1 MEQAGIREL
10 KNRLSHYLRKV
21 RKGAVV
27 EVTERGRPV
36 AYLVPS
42 RQEGIRGEL
51 DVLIKQGIVS
61 WEGGRP
67 LGLAQRVRAGGKP
80 LSRTIQ
86 EDRG

>member
-1 MEQAGIREL
+1 MEQTGIREL

-21 RKGAVV
+21 RKGEVV

-42 RQEGIRGEL
+42 QQEAIQDEL
-51 DVLIKQGIVS
+51 AALIKRGIVS
-61 WEGGRP
+61 WEGGKP
-67 LGLAQRVRAGGKP
+67 LGLARRVRAEGKP
-80 LSRTIQ
+80 LSRMIG